1 MILRRYAA
9 RCLLP
14 EARPSYIAEG
24 GVIGQ
29 LSKSNVAQPGSII
42 AGRYLTTRTKYT
54 AASTAVAG
62 RDTGRGRG
70 GGRRQV
76 GREGGGGVG
85 GEGSGGDGS
94 ITFSAASSE
103 PAAAAPPVASSCPR
117 YVLPP
122 PSWSLAELKLVQ
134 RASDSDTNVDDG
146 TAEPVL
152 SRDEVPI
159 HS

>member
-1 MILRRYAA
+1 MILRRYVA

-14 EARPSYIAEG
+14 QAWPSYIAED
-24 GVIGQ
+24 GVIGL

-42 AGRYLTTRTKYT
+42 AGRYLTRTNCT
-54 AASTAVAG
+54 AATGATG
-62 RDTGRGRG
+62 RDTKRGRGRG
-70 GGRRQV
+70 GGREV

-134 RASDSDTNVDDG
+134 RASDSATNVDDG

-159 HS
+159 YS